1 MSKGPI
7 YGPTLPPTAVRAP
20 HLSAHMLCMTERPTP
35 RTRDD
40 FPEILTA
47 RWPFPVPPQR

>member
-1 MSKGPI
+1 MTK
-7 YGPTLPPTAVRAP
+7 GPTLPPTAVRVP

-35 RTRDD
+35 RTRVD